1 MPEKKYN
8 CIHIIN
14 FKKLIILEE
23 KYNQNYY
30 NK

>member
-1 MPEKKYN
+1 MPKKKYN
-8 CIHIIN
+8 YFHIIN
-14 FKKLIILEE
+14 LKKLIILEE